1 MAGYAF
7 SQILIVTSD
16 RVVHRQRPFVML
28 VSPCRFAIDGFLPFV
43 PFDVPAESA
52 AVLSFFFSLALR
64 SSVPELTVSPVSAAS
79 RSEWSR
85 LVDGTPDSTFFH
97 RWEWRSLLCDELG
110 YTDRYLAAHR
120 DGVMVGLLP
129 LVEVRS
135 PLFGRNLTSLPFC
148 SYAGPLVSGTACGES
163 SPAQVTQALVR
174 AAVDLARHLGC
185 RVIAASASDAKLAV
199 IQETYAPDAVVNVS
213 KGFKDRV
220 KEITGGRGA
229 DVIFDP
235 VGGDVFDESV
245 RCIAFD
251 GRILSIGFTSGR
263 LPVLPVNYAL
273 IKGFSVMG
281 VRAGEYGR
289 QFPERGRE
297 NNAAIWKLADEG
309 AVHPRVHAEYP
320 LDGWR
325 EAFDTLAE
333 RTVVGKTIIR
343 PDL

>member
-1 MAGYAF
+1 MRALVVEELAAEYAGCRVRDLPDPTPGPGEVLVRVRAGAVNFPDLMQTRGEHQHKPPLPFIPGMELAGDVVAVGEGVTAFAPGDAVAGGARGAFAELASVPAAGLHRKPEGMTYGQAAGYP
-7 SQILIVTSD
+7 V
-16 RVVHRQRPFVML
+16 
-28 VSPCRFAIDGFLPFV
+28 CY
-43 PFDVPAESA
+43 
-52 AVLSFFFSLALR
+52 
-64 SSVPELTVSPVSAAS
+64 LTAWV
-79 RSEWSR
+79 
-85 LVDGTPDSTFFH
+85 
-97 RWEWRSLLCDELG
+97 
-110 YTDRYLAAHR
+110 
-120 DGVMVGLLP
+120 
-129 LVEVRS
+129 
-135 PLFGRNLTSLPFC
+135 
-148 SYAGPLVSGTACGES
+148 
-163 SPAQVTQALVR
+163 ALVR
-174 AAVDLARHLGC
+174 RAQVQPGEWVLVHGAAGGTGMAAVDLARHLGC
-185 RVIAASASDAKLAV
+185 RVIAASASDEKLAV
-199 IQETYAPDAVVNVS
+199 IQQTYAPDAVVNVS

-297 NNAAIWKLADEG
+297 NNAAIWRLADEG

-320 LDGWR
+320 LDSWR
-325 EAFDTLAE
+325 EAYDTLAE